1 MKLTGLPLVLLATLV
16 TASPDYD
23 AVKNILATHQKR
35 HNLVKRDLGQDA
47 SAVSRQRRIVM
58 FNETATI
65 TDVRVQLESLD
76 KTINQIGQGSSYI
89 ESSVDIGNDGTGFL
103 GYFGIFEDKVAALLE
118 QDPRVDVYEDV
129 KVTLPAYGR
138 SKKMLKMASKYS
150 GNLEEDDDIPS
161 YDNFTNS
168 TEESHD
174 FDIDFERLKSLYSE
188 DGQDGYGDD
197 DYGNLK
203 VSQMQQQRSRPKPQ
217 ASSKPKQKPQS
228 SPQRKAQPKP
238 KSQQK
243 PQPKKK
249 SQPKQ
254 QQQRQQPKPQQGRPQ
269 PGKPLPGRPQPSN
282 PQPKSQ
288 KPQKSQ
294 QSNTIPAHLL
304 TRERTTQWGLH
315 RISSQKNIVSP
326 GVAKMLQPYEF
337 MIPQYDTVAYVVDS
351 GIRITHKDFGGR
363 AVWGYNAIDDV
374 NEDFNG
380 HGSHVA
386 GTIGANKWGVSKR
399 TLLVAVKA
407 FGEEDCV
414 SVGTYLHAVNWAIND
429 YIAKGHDRAVINMSV
444 GVPRGFEPFDRLV
457 RHAIMVGMPVA
468 IAAGNDGRDACNYSP
483 SRMGNYPGAI
493 TAAASSKDD
502 RLVRRFAGWMSR
514 GSNFGE
520 CVTVFAPGI
529 DIESVSHQSDTGTDI
544 MSGTSMA
551 APHVAGLMAY
561 FQSISD
567 QLLTPLQLDYLIT
580 RGNQGSMRGRL
591 KNSPNRLIYN
601 GL

>member
-1 MKLTGLPLVLLATLV
+1 MRLTGLPLVLLATLV

-23 AVKNILATHQKR
+23 AVKNILASHQR
-35 HNLVKRDLGQDA
+35 HHNLVKRDLGQDA
-47 SAVSRQRRIVM
+47 SAVSQQRRIVM
-58 FNETATI
+58 FNDTATI
-65 TDVRVQLESLD
+65 SDIRVQLESLD
-76 KTINQIGQGSSYI
+76 KTISQFGRGSSYI
-89 ESSVDIGNDGTGFL
+89 ESAVDIGNNGNGFL
-103 GYFGIFEDKVAALLE
+103 GYYGIFDDKVAALLE

-150 GNLEEDDDIPS
+150 GNLEEDNDFS
-161 YDNFTNS
+161 FNS
-168 TEESHD
+168 DSTVSDPLTEPRD
-174 FDIDFERLKSLYSE
+174 FDIDFERLKSLYSD
-188 DGQDGYGDD
+188 DGHY
-197 DYGNLK
+197 DYEVGVSYENLK
-203 VSQMQQQRSRPKPQ
+203 VSQMQQHPPRPKPQ
-217 ASSKPKQKPQS
+217 ASSRPRRQPQTR
-228 SPQRKAQPKP
+228 PQPKAQPKP
-238 KSQQK
+238 
-243 PQPKKK
+243 P
-249 SQPKQ
+249 PKQ
-254 QQQRQQPKPQQGRPQ
+254 QQQQQQQQPRPQQRRPQ
-269 PGKPLPGRPQPSN
+269 PGRPLPGRPQPPK
-282 PQPKSQ
+282 PQPK
-288 KPQKSQ
+288 PQQPQRSQ
-294 QSNTIPAHLL
+294 QSTTIPAHML
-304 TRERTTQWGLH
+304 TQEKTTQWGLH
-315 RISSQKNIVSP
+315 RISSQKNTVSP
-326 GVAKMLQPYEF
+326 GVAKIIKPYEF

-363 AVWGYNAIDDV
+363 AVWGYNAIDNI
-374 NEDFNG
+374 NEDMNG

-457 RHAIMVGMPVA
+457 RHAIKVGMPVA

-483 SRMGNYPGAI
+483 SRMGNHPGAI

-520 CVTVFAPGI
+520 CVTVFAPGMN
-529 DIESVSHQSDTGTDI
+529 IESVSHQSDTGTDI

-567 QLLTPLQLDYLIT
+567 QLLTPMQLDYLIT
-580 RGNQGSMRGRL
+580 HANQGTMRGRL

>member
-1 MKLTGLPLVLLATLV
+1 MLLATLV

-23 AVKNILATHQKR
+23 AVKNILASHQR
-35 HNLVKRDLGQDA
+35 HHNLVKRDLGQDA
-47 SAVSRQRRIVM
+47 SAVSQQRRIVM
-58 FNETATI
+58 FNDTATI
-65 TDVRVQLESLD
+65 SDIRVQLESLD
-76 KTINQIGQGSSYI
+76 KTISQFGRGSSYI
-89 ESSVDIGNDGTGFL
+89 ESAVDIGNNGNGFL
-103 GYFGIFEDKVAALLE
+103 GYYGIFDDKVAALLE

-150 GNLEEDDDIPS
+150 GNLEEDNDFS
-161 YDNFTNS
+161 FNS
-168 TEESHD
+168 DSTVSDPLTEPRD
-174 FDIDFERLKSLYSE
+174 FDIDFERLKSLYSD
-188 DGQDGYGDD
+188 DGHY
-197 DYGNLK
+197 DYEVGVSYENLK
-203 VSQMQQQRSRPKPQ
+203 VSQMQQHPPRPKPQ
-217 ASSKPKQKPQS
+217 ASSRPRRQPQTR
-228 SPQRKAQPKP
+228 PQPKAQPKP
-238 KSQQK
+238 
-243 PQPKKK
+243 P
-249 SQPKQ
+249 PKQ
-254 QQQRQQPKPQQGRPQ
+254 QQQQQQQQPRPQQRRPQ
-269 PGKPLPGRPQPSN
+269 PGRPLPGRPQPPK
-282 PQPKSQ
+282 PQPK
-288 KPQKSQ
+288 PQQPQRSQ
-294 QSNTIPAHLL
+294 QSTTIPAHML
-304 TRERTTQWGLH
+304 TQEKTTQWGLH
-315 RISSQKNIVSP
+315 RISSQKNTVSP
-326 GVAKMLQPYEF
+326 GVAKIIKPYEF

-363 AVWGYNAIDDV
+363 AVWGYNAIDNI
-374 NEDFNG
+374 NEDMNG

-457 RHAIMVGMPVA
+457 RHAIKVGMPVA

-483 SRMGNYPGAI
+483 SRMGNHPGAI

-520 CVTVFAPGI
+520 CVTVFAPGMN
-529 DIESVSHQSDTGTDI
+529 IESVSHQSDTGTDI

-567 QLLTPLQLDYLIT
+567 QLLTPMQLDYLIT
-580 RGNQGSMRGRL
+580 HANQGTMRGRL

>member
-1 MKLTGLPLVLLATLV
+1 
-16 TASPDYD
+16 
-23 AVKNILATHQKR
+23 
-35 HNLVKRDLGQDA
+35 
-47 SAVSRQRRIVM
+47 M
-58 FNETATI
+58 FNDTATI
-65 TDVRVQLESLD
+65 SDIRVQLESLD
-76 KTINQIGQGSSYI
+76 KTISQFGRGSSYI
-89 ESSVDIGNDGTGFL
+89 ESAVDIGNNGNGFL
-103 GYFGIFEDKVAALLE
+103 GYYGIFDDKVAALLE

-150 GNLEEDDDIPS
+150 GNLEEDNDFS
-161 YDNFTNS
+161 FNS
-168 TEESHD
+168 DSTVSDPLTEPRD
-174 FDIDFERLKSLYSE
+174 FDIDFERLKSLYSD
-188 DGQDGYGDD
+188 DGHY
-197 DYGNLK
+197 DYEVGVSYENLK
-203 VSQMQQQRSRPKPQ
+203 VSQMQQHPPRPKPQ
-217 ASSKPKQKPQS
+217 ASSRPRRQPQTR
-228 SPQRKAQPKP
+228 PQPKAQPKP
-238 KSQQK
+238 
-243 PQPKKK
+243 P
-249 SQPKQ
+249 PKQ
-254 QQQRQQPKPQQGRPQ
+254 QQQQQQQQPRPQQRRPQ
-269 PGKPLPGRPQPSN
+269 PGRPLPGRPQPPK
-282 PQPKSQ
+282 PQPK
-288 KPQKSQ
+288 PQQPQRSQ
-294 QSNTIPAHLL
+294 QSTTIPAHML
-304 TRERTTQWGLH
+304 TQEKTTQWGLH
-315 RISSQKNIVSP
+315 RISSQKNTVSP
-326 GVAKMLQPYEF
+326 GVAKIIKPYEF

-363 AVWGYNAIDDV
+363 AVWGYNAIDNI
-374 NEDFNG
+374 NEDMNG

-457 RHAIMVGMPVA
+457 RHAIKVGMPVA

-483 SRMGNYPGAI
+483 SRMGNHPGAI

-520 CVTVFAPGI
+520 CVTVFAPGMN
-529 DIESVSHQSDTGTDI
+529 IESVSHQSDTGTDI

-567 QLLTPLQLDYLIT
+567 QLLTPMQLDYLIT
-580 RGNQGSMRGRL
+580 HANQGTMRGRL